1 MTIER
6 YLNKLSKDIVSDY
19 YYRIVSN
26 KKDYDKITKKKMIEA
41 IMKEY
46 SDPKNIINIC
56 TEKELKILEQLINN
70 TFKINPKIHFYLIN
84 LNNKLL
90 INFGNTIE
98 IMSDIEENVKEGL
111 KNIDWN
117 QVKKRD
123 RINEFIVPFI
133 KVMGDIYDE
142 VAINLTSDILNIP
155 KEVIK
160 EHCHTNKLFN
170 YYVDTFTRF
179 MPSLNQDIT
188 EFYYIEYFDYLE
200 ELDFQRKTYGKSNT
214 KNMDLNDYINIFYNK
229 VNVNNPKVEKMFK
242 MLSHNMM
249 APIILDQININV
261 LLNYAYNDFLQN
273 ISILLGEDNTKENLA
288 IIKEGMRE
296 MPSGALNRLTLNEY
310 EKLEQEEEEFEQ
322 EEEYIKQG
330 NARLSKKDCD
340 LFYKLYMALLDYTN
354 ETYHVDKSQG
364 KIHKAKYVNLASA
377 VRIRDYLWNNKQ
389 IIDEFITKNP
399 YHFNNSELK
408 ILKEFNKGKIGNF
421 VIAKFELNYTIFI
434 DAENDTKLYKI
445 KGLTN
450 NIDEIIDNDDMPRFV
465 TTAILPFKGY
475 IIYDGLFTMA
485 DISLGLTFKKS
496 VRNALKNGEY
506 QEL

>member
-1 MTIER
+1 
-6 YLNKLSKDIVSDY
+6 
-19 YYRIVSN
+19 
-26 KKDYDKITKKKMIEA
+26 
-41 IMKEY
+41 
-46 SDPKNIINIC
+46 
-56 TEKELKILEQLINN
+56 
-70 TFKINPKIHFYLIN
+70 
-84 LNNKLL
+84 
-90 INFGNTIE
+90 
-98 IMSDIEENVKEGL
+98 
-111 KNIDWN
+111 
-117 QVKKRD
+117 
-123 RINEFIVPFI
+123 
-133 KVMGDIYDE
+133 
-142 VAINLTSDILNIP
+142 
-155 KEVIK
+155 
-160 EHCHTNKLFN
+160 
-170 YYVDTFTRF
+170 
-179 MPSLNQDIT
+179 
-188 EFYYIEYFDYLE
+188 
-200 ELDFQRKTYGKSNT
+200 
-214 KNMDLNDYINIFYNK
+214 
-229 VNVNNPKVEKMFK
+229 
-242 MLSHNMM
+242 
-249 APIILDQININV
+249 
-261 LLNYAYNDFLQN
+261 
-273 ISILLGEDNTKENLA
+273 
-288 IIKEGMRE
+288 
-296 MPSGALNRLTLNEY
+296 
-310 EKLEQEEEEFEQ
+310 
-322 EEEYIKQG
+322 
-330 NARLSKKDCD
+330 
-340 LFYKLYMALLDYTN
+340 MALLDYTN